1 LAAAIALNSMS
12 RGGEYLAQE
21 RGHPLRFLV
30 DLIVAQALHF
40 ESERAQLE
48 ISPSVVAEC
57 LLSAVVLVAIGFDH
71 EADVAPDEV
80 RLVLADLNIDL
91 RHRKARS
98 PADPQEVALEIA
110 AGAVMADVLAKRQTK
125 HLGLADRSPHL
136 GLRNS
141 STEINDRL

>member
-1 LAAAIALNSMS
+1 MA

-30 DLIVAQALHF
+30 DLIVAQSLHF
-40 ESERAQLE
+40 ESERAQLQ

-57 LLSAVVLVAIGFDH
+57 LLAAVVLVAIGFDY
-71 EADVAPDEV
+71 EAEVAPEEV
-80 RLVLADLNIDL
+80 RLVLADLNVDL
-91 RHRKARS
+91 RHRKAKS
-98 PADPQEVALEIA
+98 AADPQEVALEVA
-110 AGAVMADVLAKRQTK
+110 ASAVVANVFAERQTD
-125 HLGLADRSPHL
+125 HLGLADSSPHF